1 MINMNGITLVLDVE
15 SDTLH
20 RVDDVAGEVIA
31 LLNEE
36 VAPPEN
42 IKNILKEKY
51 PPQELTEAL
60 NEAEFLR
67 KEGVLWAKPFT
78 EG

>member
-1 MINMNGITLVLDVE
+1 MENGRIHMINMNGITLVLDVE

-36 VAPPEN
+36 VAPRK
-42 IKNILKEKY
+42 ISKY
-51 PPQELTEAL
+51 S
-60 NEAEFLR
+60 
-67 KEGVLWAKPFT
+67 
-78 EG
+78 

>member
-42 IKNILKEKY
+42 IKIFLKRNIL
-51 PPQELTEAL
+51 
-60 NEAEFLR
+60 LR
-67 KEGVLWAKPFT
+67 N
-78 EG
+78 